1 MYPVSA
7 PLISGGVA
15 AAGAAAGA
23 AGAVAAAVEDSCP
36 QAETGSNSA
45 PTTISPAADNDRKRL
60 LMVVT
65 LRPDSG
71 ASTIRRFPAKSVNKL
86 REQLA
91 PQYDVSSPRGRA
103 WEDHVFF

>member
-15 AAGAAAGA
+15 AAGAAGA
-23 AGAVAAAVEDSCP
+23 AAAAVEGSSAHA
-36 QAETGSNSA
+36 QTGSNSA
-45 PTTISPAADNDRKRL
+45 PTPISPAADNDRKRL

-71 ASTIRRFPAKSVNKL
+71 ASAIRRFPAKSNK
-86 REQLA
+86 
-91 PQYDVSSPRGRA
+91 
-103 WEDHVFF
+103 